1 MQFKSFLVSLSILAA
16 SGCGGSS
23 GDSQD
28 TKPPAISEQTFTLK
42 ITANGVAA
50 GLEVSWMD
58 NKAKLTAD
66 KVIELSATSKTF
78 VQPTLLAIPE
88 SITCDT
94 QLSNT
99 TTLNYSLA
107 VKCVSSQASFAQ
119 TTPYSYPVTI
129 RYGEQSIQLKDSP
142 VSVPPL
148 TMIEPEIT
156 ALGGPQICEVDD
168 SSNLK
173 FKVAC
178 RPYTV
183 VYEKRKLY
191 LVFSEQEKQ
200 LLFDNPDKERLIE
213 SEYLWFDEQ
222 VWFITESASTQYK
235 LHSASFDNGQLGN
248 YKIHDINASSLAI
261 SGGKLFALTSF
272 PDGVYSW
279 QSGKWKAV
287 SNLINDGVLKSE
299 FIANN
304 QDLYLALEDNN
315 EVSSKSYIQII
326 NAQIRGRTVLSKQIS
341 TFSHTPFFE
350 YDDIT
355 FGLGFG
361 TDEQL
366 LINVMDVIPSARD
379 DAVFSLNN
387 VRNATIWQNGNNQ
400 FLFTNQDSGIEQF
413 KFTREQVET
422 STAFDL
428 TALRQITPDWIGGD
442 LDTLLAGDFVETAS
456 IKYAVLKYLRKAG
469 TEQSELQLQSRL
481 NTTQPIR
488 VYNETWRTIAS
499 YARSNTK
506 KITPIVSEQ
515 GYLLVYVGDASSNQS
530 TGQLWALSADKEY
543 LIKADV
549 SWESYSMKDFH
560 FETISEKHLVVYSEF
575 DNEVI
580 TITLD

>member
-1 MQFKSFLVSLSILAA
+1 MQLKLLLMSLSILAA

-23 GDSQD
+23 NDSQD
-28 TKPPAISEQTFTLK
+28 TAVTEQTFTLK
-42 ITANGVAA
+42 ITANSVAA
-50 GLEVSWMD
+50 GLEVLWMD
-58 NKAKLTAD
+58 NKAKLTVD
-66 KVIELSATSKTF
+66 KAIELSATAETF
-78 VQPTLLAIPE
+78 LQPTLLAIPK
-88 SITCDT
+88 SISCDT
-94 QLSNT
+94 QLSNA

-107 VKCVSSQASFAQ
+107 IQCVSSQATFEQ
-119 TTPYSYPVTI
+119 TSPYSYPVTI
-129 RYGEQSIQLKDSP
+129 RYGEQNIQLKDS
-142 VSVPPL
+142 VLSVPPF
-148 TMIEPEIT
+148 TMTEPEIT
-156 ALGGPQICEVDD
+156 ALGGPQICEIDD
-168 SSNLK
+168 SSALN

-222 VWFITESASTQYK
+222 VWFITEGASTQYK

-248 YKIHDINASSLAI
+248 YKVHDINASSLAI

-272 PDGVYSW
+272 TDGVYSW

-387 VRNATIWQNGNNQ
+387 VRNATIWQNANNQ

-428 TALRQITPDWIGGD
+428 TALRQTTPDWIGGD

-456 IKYAVLKYLRKAG
+456 IKYAVLKYLRKADI
-469 TEQSELQLQSRL
+469 EQSELQLQTRL

-506 KITPIVSEQ
+506 KITPIVSEH

-530 TGQLWALSADKEY
+530 IGQLWALSADKEY
-543 LIKADV
+543 LIKDDV
-549 SWESYSMKDFH
+549 SWEGYLMKDFH
-560 FETISEKHLVVYSEF
+560 FEAVSEKHLVVYSEIA
-575 DNEVI
+575 NKII